1 MLGKIEK
8 LSARTILDSRGNPTI
23 EAILVV
29 DSKTFKASVPSGA
42 STGIYEAVELR
53 DQDNGVLSAIENI
66 DKIISPKLVGK
77 NVCSQK
83 SIDNLMIDLDGTKN
97 KSRLG
102 GNAICAVSLAVC
114 RAGAE
119 ISGMEL
125 FRYVGSIADKEHGL
139 IVGDYKIPSPSFNI
153 INGGCHAK
161 NDLDVQEFMVVP
173 SAKLF
178 SEKMKKIQVIYN
190 ELKNIIIQ
198 KFGEDSLNLGDEG
211 GFAPAISNTEDA
223 IKLILESVK
232 GEKVGLILD
241 VAASQFFKDE
251 RYNIDGKS
259 LDKQGLVNYYK
270 DLVSKYPIVGIE
282 DPFSEDDWGGF
293 SLLTNS
299 LGDTIS
305 IIGDDLLVTN
315 SERIKKAQEE
325 KAVNAALLKIN
336 QIGTV
341 SESLEYAKLAR
352 DFGWKIMVSHRS
364 GETLDDFIA
373 DFSVGIGADFIKS
386 GAPSQEERMVK
397 YNRLLEIEKE
407 II

>member
-23 EAILVV
+23 EAVLVV

-53 DQDNGVLSAIENI
+53 DQDGGVLSAIENI
-66 DKIISPKLVGK
+66 NKIIGPKLIGK
-77 NVCSQK
+77 DVCSQK
-83 SIDNLMIDLDGTKN
+83 EIDDLMISLDGTKN

-102 GNAICAVSLAVC
+102 GNAICAVSLVVC

-119 ISGMEL
+119 ISDLSL
-125 FRYVGSIADKEHGL
+125 FRYVKNIAEKEHNL
-139 IVGDYKIPSPSFNI
+139 SINNYNIPSPSFNI
-153 INGGCHAK
+153 INGGCHAQ
-161 NDLDVQEFMVVP
+161 NDLDVQEFMVIP
-173 SAKLF
+173 SAESF
-178 SEKMKKIQVIYN
+178 SEKMEKIQEIYN
-190 ELKNIIIQ
+190 KLKNIIIE
-198 KFGEDSLNLGDEG
+198 KFGENNLNLGDEG
-211 GFAPAISNTEDA
+211 GFAPEISNTEEA
-223 IKLILESVK
+223 LKLILEASK
-232 GEKVGLILD
+232 GESVGLILD

-251 RYNIDGKS
+251 KYDIDGKN
-259 LDKQGLVNYYK
+259 LNKKELVDYYEN
-270 DLVSKYPIVGIE
+270 LVSEYPIIGIE
-282 DPFSEDDWGGF
+282 DPFSEDDWEGF
-293 SLLTNS
+293 SLITSS
-299 LGDTIS
+299 LGSKIS
-305 IIGDDLLVTN
+305 IIGDDLLATN
-315 SERIKKAQEE
+315 PERIKKAQQE
-325 KAVNAALLKIN
+325 KAVNTALLKIN

-341 SESLEYAKLAR
+341 SEALEYAKLAR

-386 GAPSQEERMVK
+386 GAPSQKERMVK